1 MYTSERR
8 VDDVELRLIDYDAE
22 RLDERDL
29 GDVNETLPF
38 KDLPTVT
45 WLNVVGLHDTDLIG
59 QLGGVFGLHPLVLED
74 ILNTRQRPKFEDY
87 GEYAFLVLK
96 TLHYNEAEHEVET
109 EQISIILGPNFVI
122 SFQEIEADPFDP
134 IRERL
139 RSSKGRVR
147 VAGPDYLAYTLMD
160 AVVDHYFVILEK
172 IGDRIEEVGDE
183 AVGDPTPET
192 LHSIQTLRR
201 ELGYLRRSV
210 WPLREVASLLERSES
225 KLVQKETEIYLRDV
239 YDHTIQVIET
249 LESYRDIVSGMF
261 DTYLSSVSNRMN
273 EVMKV
278 LTIIATIFI
287 PVTFI
292 AGVYGMNFQYMPEL
306 AVRWAYPASLF
317 VMLCVAGVMIA
328 YFKRKRWL

>member
-1 MYTSERR
+1 VYTSERR